1 MGLGIE
7 LELGLGISLLGVVLR
22 VRVIGLRVHG

>member
-7 LELGLGISLLGVVLR
+7 LELGLGISLLGFVLR